1 MNSNN
6 INNIDSIISYLL
18 IRKLICPII
27 KSKAYQLG
35 LVDITGKLIKEPSNP
50 TEESALTVLDKLVFK
65 LKRLLGTK
73 LLVLNKFMYINT
85 LNNSMYDKLNVKGNI
100 NQRTEIKKMI
110 NDIRNLQESNN
121 INEDELLYSLL
132 SESLEQLDYE

>member
-73 LLVLNKFMYINT
+73 LLVLNKFMYINS

-110 NDIRNLQESNN
+110 NDIKNLQESNN
-121 INEDELLYSLL
+121 INEEELIYSLL
-132 SESLEQLDYE
+132 TESLENIEDE

>member
-1 MNSNN
+1 MNSEN
-6 INNIDSIISYLL
+6 IKNIDSIISYLL

-35 LVDITGKLIKEPSNP
+35 LVDITGKVIKEPSNP

-110 NDIRNLQESNN
+110 NDIKNLQESNN
-121 INEDELLYSLL
+121 INEEELIYSLL
-132 SESLEQLDYE
+132 TESLENIEDE

>member
-121 INEDELLYSLL
+121 INEEELLYSLL

>member
-1 MNSNN
+1 MNSEN
-6 INNIDSIISYLL
+6 IKNIDSIISYLL

-35 LVDITGKLIKEPSNP
+35 LVDITGKVIKEPSNP

-132 SESLEQLDYE
+132 SESLEQIDYE

>member
-35 LVDITGKLIKEPSNP
+35 LVDITGKVIKEPSNP

-85 LNNSMYDKLNVKGNI
+85 LNNSMYDKLVVKGNI

-110 NDIRNLQESNN
+110 NDIKNLQESNN

-132 SESLEQLDYE
+132 SESLILQSYD

>member
-35 LVDITGKLIKEPSNP
+35 LVDITGKVIKEPSNP

-73 LLVLNKFMYINT
+73 LLVLNKFMYINS

-110 NDIRNLQESNN
+110 NDIKNLQESNN
-121 INEDELLYSLL
+121 INEEELIYSLL
-132 SESLEQLDYE
+132 TESLENIEDE